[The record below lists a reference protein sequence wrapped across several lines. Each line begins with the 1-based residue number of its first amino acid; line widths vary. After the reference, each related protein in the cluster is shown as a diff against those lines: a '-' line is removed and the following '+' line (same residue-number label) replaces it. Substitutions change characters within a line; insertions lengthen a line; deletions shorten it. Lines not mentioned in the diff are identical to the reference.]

1 MDQKLEEI
9 YYDPSKVGSFGG
21 IDALSRAVDAKPVK
35 DWLVSQ
41 ETYTLHKPVRRRY
54 KRRQTFCL
62 GVDHLWQVDL
72 VDVSSLSRYNDGYR
86 FLLTCVDCLSRYA
99 WTVPIKNKSS
109 GSVLEAFASITDM
122 RKPTNLQSD
131 KGTEFLNS
139 TFQSFLKASDIHFY
153 TSENDDIK

>member
-21 IDALSRAVDAKPVK
+21 IDALSRAVGAKPVK
-35 DWLVSQ
+35 DWPVSQ